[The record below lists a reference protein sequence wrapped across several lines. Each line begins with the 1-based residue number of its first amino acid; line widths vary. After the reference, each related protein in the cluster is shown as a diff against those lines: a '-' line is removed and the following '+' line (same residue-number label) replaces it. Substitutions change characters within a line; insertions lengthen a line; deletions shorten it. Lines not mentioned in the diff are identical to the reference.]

1 MLSGNLGQHVVHAGG
16 VVHVDFVRHSHNGM
30 PAGPPNIEFGGGH
43 GALPALAS
51 AGSLPGM
58 GLRRTISRATSSLCG
73 LESAM
78 AAITHAQAVSGS
90 LGERAALSLAMPSSM
105 GLSRRSTSPSVYRQS
120 MAPGGNAMVVAC
132 LPRSTATPISR
143 SETIDT
149 GSAGGPRGASTRRRG
164 PPLGGG
170 KRSQRGVKNGNKK
183 GTHNHGLEKG

>member
-1 MLSGNLGQHVVHAGG
+1 MLSGNLRNEVLLPGG
-16 VVHVDFVRHSHNGM
+16 VAHVDFVRHSHNRM
-30 PAGPPNIEFGGGH
+30 LAGPPNIEFGGGH

-90 LGERAALSLAMPSSM
+90 LGEKAALSLAMPSSI
-105 GLSRRSTSPSVYRQS
+105 GRSLRSPSPSVHRQN
-120 MAPGGNAMVVAC
+120 MVPGGNAMVVAC

-149 GSAGGPRGASTRRRG
+149 GSDGWPSWAGTSAG
-164 PPLGGG
+164 
-170 KRSQRGVKNGNKK
+170 
-183 GTHNHGLEKG
+183 